1 MKPRFKNILAW
12 EQAQILMQPA
22 FIRVIDNLRKELEQ
36 SEWQGKYL
44 EIQEP
49 LPGYLLCLTR
59 QEYSV
64 NVDIWDICFQIC
76 FVDYKS
82 NLGEEQT
89 NESLKNSQEWAN
101 AKAHLS
107 LDEESKEVEID
118 TSLIDETGDVDWQL
132 LETKT
137 QQIVRNI
144 FANLPHD

>member
-1 MKPRFKNILAW
+1 MKPKFKNIQAW

-36 SEWQGKYL
+36 TQWQGNYT

-49 LPGYLLCLTR
+49 IPGYLLYLTHK
-59 QEYSV
+59 EYSFK
-64 NVDIWDICFQIC
+64 VDIWDLCFQIC
-76 FVDYKS
+76 FSDYHPA
-82 NLGEEQT
+82 E
-89 NESLKNSQEWAN
+89 SQEIKNQAQTMSHTEVSEN
-101 AKAHLS
+101 QS
-107 LDEESKEVEID
+107 SSNEQSKEVEID

-137 QQIVRNI
+137 QRIVRNI